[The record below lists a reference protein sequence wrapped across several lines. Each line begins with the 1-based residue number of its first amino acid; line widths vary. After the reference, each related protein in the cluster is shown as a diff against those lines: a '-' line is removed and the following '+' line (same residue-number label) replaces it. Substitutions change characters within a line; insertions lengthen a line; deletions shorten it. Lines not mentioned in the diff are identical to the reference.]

1 MKVTIRMPKLLK
13 DLTHE
18 DISKRRTAAE
28 LLAAGDERA
37 VYPLLKALRDE
48 NPGVQDAAMRSLIA
62 IGGGGSC
69 QPAFDSVQP
78 TVGEVTAYMVI
89 PLLREDS
96 YLRNTAIIILRE
108 IGAPTVPLLYSLLRD
123 KDDDVRKFALDLL
136 IDINQDV
143 DADKILPLLRDPNQ
157 NVRASAA
164 KAVGVVM
171 HQAGLPYL
179 IQALQDDEWV
189 VFSVLEALSKIKDNE
204 AVRAIVDLLNSP
216 SVTLRFAAIEALGSI
231 ESPAAS
237 APLLKHFLKADD
249 MEKREAVKSLV
260 KIGVTPSMSEI
271 SAILID
277 MLKNGDWEER
287 LIALKGIVDLGE
299 EKAVTDIVDIGG
311 SLDPSEPESEDR
323 LYRINETLRAFG
335 CSDNLISCLDNPA
348 IKYRGRVLAIEIIG
362 ELKCEKAVPF
372 LVKLIEGNFRDVRRA
387 SVRALGEISD
397 DESRQAL
404 EEAVNDYDSH
414 VRKAAINALG
424 RIGDRSSFAILLK
437 LLGVEQYRDVLEEI
451 IQSMIMLNQDEL
463 FSHVGEFDA
472 SRKEI
477 LAKYVNDQDTLTRL
491 AGDEDLQVRIAAVSG
506 LGRIG
511 TDIAQG
517 RLREIVKD
525 PDPSLRKAA
534 IMAMGNLRCCYADIK
549 AALHDEDMWVRIYAV
564 KALGRSEDP
573 GMIDVLILML
583 NDKEIPVVLSTIDAI
598 AQIGGRE
605 AFKALAYLEA
615 HENPAIREKAV
626 QTLENL

>member
-13 DLTHE
+13 DITHD

-28 LLAAGDERA
+28 LLSAGDERA
-37 VYPLLKALRDE
+37 IYPLLKALRDE

-62 IGGGGSC
+62 IGG
-69 QPAFDSVQP
+69 
-78 TVGEVTAYMVI
+78 EVTAYMVV

-108 IGAPTVPLLYSLLRD
+108 IGAPTVPLLYSLLKD

-136 IDINQDV
+136 IDINQNV
-143 DADKILPLLRDPNQ
+143 DADQIIPLLKDPNQ
-157 NVRASAA
+157 NARASAA

-171 HQAGLPYL
+171 QQAGLPYL
-179 IQALQDDEWV
+179 IEALKDDEWV
-189 VFSVLEALSKIKDNE
+189 VFSVLEALSKIPDNA
-204 AVRAIVDLLNSP
+204 AVRAIVELLDSP
-216 SVTLRFAAIEALGSI
+216 SITLRFAAIEALGSI
-231 ESPAAS
+231 GSPAAS
-237 APLLKHFLKADD
+237 APLLKHFLRADD

-271 SAILID
+271 SDILID

-299 EKAVTDIVDIGG
+299 EKAVVDIVDIGG
-311 SLDPSEPESEDR
+311 SLDPSDPESEDR
-323 LYRINETLRAFG
+323 LYRINEALRAFG
-335 CSDNLISCLDNPA
+335 CSDNLISCLNDPA

-362 ELKCEKAVPF
+362 ELKCEKAAPA

-387 SVRALGEISD
+387 SVKALGEIND

-404 EEAVNDYDSH
+404 EEAVNDHDSH

-424 RIGDRSSFAILLK
+424 RIGDRSSFDILLK
-437 LLGVEQYRDVLEEI
+437 LLKVEQFRDVLEEI
-451 IQSMIMLNQDEL
+451 IQSMIILDQNEL
-463 FSHVGEFDA
+463 FRHVSEFDA
-472 SRKEI
+472 GRKEI
-477 LAKYVNDQDTLTRL
+477 LAKYVNDQK
-491 AGDEDLQVRIAAVSG
+491 AVIDLSRDDNMQVRIAAVSS

-511 TDIAQG
+511 SDAALI
-517 RLREIVKD
+517 RLHEIVKD
-525 PDPSLRKAA
+525 PDPSVRKAA
-534 IMAMGNLRCCYADIK
+534 IMAMGDLRCCYDDIK
-549 AALHDEDMWVRIYAV
+549 AALHDEEMWVRLYAV
-564 KALGRSEDP
+564 KALGRSENP
-573 GMIDVLILML
+573 GMIDVLMLML

-605 AFKALAYLEA
+605 AFQALAHLE
-615 HENPAIREKAV
+615 EDERDAIREKAV
-626 QTLENL
+626 QTLESL

>member
-1 MKVTIRMPKLLK
+1 MKATIRLPKLLK
-13 DLTHE
+13 DITHE

-62 IGGGGSC
+62 IGGSG
-69 QPAFDSVQP
+69 QP
-78 TVGEVTAYMVI
+78 TLGGEVTAYMVL

-143 DADKILPLLRDPNQ
+143 DADKILPLLKDPNQ

-171 HQAGLPYL
+171 QSAGVPYL
-179 IQALQDDEWV
+179 LDALKDDEWV
-189 VFSVLEALSKIKDNE
+189 VFSVLEALSKIQDNA
-204 AVRAIVDLLNSP
+204 AVHAIVDLLDSLSN
-216 SVTLRFAAIEALGSI
+216 TLRFAAIEALGTI
-231 ESPAAS
+231 GAPAAS
-237 APLLKHFLKADD
+237 APLLKHFLKADE

-271 SAILID
+271 SDILID

-287 LIALKGIVDLGE
+287 LISLKGIVDLGE
-299 EKAVTDIVDIGG
+299 EKAVSDIVDIGG
-311 SLDPSEPESEDR
+311 SLDPSDPESEER
-323 LYRINETLRAFG
+323 LYRVNEALRAFG
-335 CSDNLISCLDNPA
+335 CSDNLISCLDSPT

-362 ELKCEKAVPF
+362 ELKCEKAVPS
-372 LVKLIEGNFRDVRRA
+372 LVRLIEGNLRDVRRA

-404 EEAVNDYDSH
+404 EEAVNDHDSH

-424 RIGDRSSFAILLK
+424 RIGDRSSFGLLLTLLK
-437 LLGVEQYRDVLEEI
+437 VEKYRDVLEEI
-451 IQSMIMLNQDEL
+451 IQSMIILDQDEL
-463 FSHVGEFDA
+463 FRHVSEFDA

-477 LAKYVNDQDTLTRL
+477 LAKYVNDQDVVI
-491 AGDEDLQVRIAAVSG
+491 DLSRDDNMQVKVSAISS

-511 TDIAQG
+511 TAAALA

-525 PDPSLRKAA
+525 QEQAVRKAA
-534 IMAMGNLRCCYADIK
+534 IMAMGDLRCCYDDIK
-549 AALHDEDMWVRIYAV
+549 AALHDEDMWVRLYAV

-583 NDKEIPVVLSTIDAI
+583 NDKDLPVILSTIDAI

-605 AFKALAYLEA
+605 AFSALAKLEL
-615 HENPAIREKAV
+615 HEDPAIREKAM
-626 QTLENL
+626 QALESL

>member
-1 MKVTIRMPKLLK
+1 MKTAIRLPRLLK
-13 DLTHE
+13 EITHE

-28 LLAAGDERA
+28 LLSAGDERA

-48 NPGVQDAAMRSLIA
+48 NPGVQDAAMRSLIS
-62 IGGGGSC
+62 IG
-69 QPAFDSVQP
+69 
-78 TVGEVTAYMVI
+78 GEVTAYMVI

-108 IGAPTVPLLYSLLRD
+108 IGAPSVPLLYSLLRD

-143 DADKILPLLRDPNQ
+143 DADQILPLLRDPNQ
-157 NVRASAA
+157 NARASAA

-171 HQAGLPYL
+171 QQAGLPYL
-179 IQALQDDEWV
+179 IEALRDDEWV
-189 VFSVLEALSKIKDNE
+189 VFSVLEALSRIQDNA
-204 AVRAIVDLLNSP
+204 AVPAIVELLESP
-216 SVTLRFAAIEALGSI
+216 SITLRFAAIEALGSI
-231 ESPAAS
+231 ASPSAS
-237 APLLKHFLKADD
+237 APLLKHFLRADE
-249 MEKREAVKSLV
+249 MEKRESIKSLV

-271 SAILID
+271 SDILID

-299 EKAVTDIVDIGG
+299 EGAVSDIVDIGG
-311 SLDPSEPESEDR
+311 SLDPSDPESEDR
-323 LYRINETLRAFG
+323 LHRINEALRAFG
-335 CSDNLISCLDNPA
+335 CNDRLIACLNDPA

-362 ELKCEKAVPF
+362 ELKCEKAVPS
-372 LVKLIEGNFRDVRRA
+372 LVRLIEGDFRDVRRA
-387 SVRALGEISD
+387 SIRALGEIND

-404 EEAVNDYDSH
+404 EDAVNDHDSH

-424 RIGDRSSFAILLK
+424 RIGDRSSFNILLK
-437 LLGVEQYRDVLEEI
+437 LLKVEQYRDVLEEI
-451 IQSMIMLNQDEL
+451 IQSMIILDQEEL
-463 FSHVGEFDA
+463 FRHAGEFDA
-472 SRKEI
+472 GRREI
-477 LAKYVNDQDTLTRL
+477 LAKYINDQNAVIDLS
-491 AGDEDLQVRIAAVSG
+491 GDDDMQVRIAAVSS

-511 TDIAQG
+511 SDAALI

-525 PDPSLRKAA
+525 PDPSVRKAA
-534 IMAMGNLRCCYADIK
+534 IMAMGDLRCCYEDIK
-549 AALHDEDMWVRIYAV
+549 AALHDEEMWVRLYAV

-605 AFKALAYLEA
+605 AFQALAHLED

-626 QTLENL
+626 QILESL